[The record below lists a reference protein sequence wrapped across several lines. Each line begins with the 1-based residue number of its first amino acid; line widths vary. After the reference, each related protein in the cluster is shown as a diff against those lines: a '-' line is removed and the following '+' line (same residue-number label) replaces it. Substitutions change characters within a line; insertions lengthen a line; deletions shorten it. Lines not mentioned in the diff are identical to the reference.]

1 MPSFK
6 DIIGRD
12 TELGIIRNA
21 LANNRLAHAYI
32 FSGPEGVGK
41 RLLARALAKALN
53 CAAFDNDACNSCDD
67 CAMADA
73 GGHPLVMELW
83 PTDKDGKV
91 TEAGVIRI
99 EDIRALQ
106 NAIRYKVQRGK
117 KTIIVEAADRL
128 HPNAANAFLK
138 TLEEPPDDTLI
149 ILITARPSAL
159 FQTILSRC
167 QRINFAPL
175 PADMI
180 RDWLIEKKGLEY
192 ADAEA
197 SARLSAGSMRT
208 AVRCA
213 ESDEPKRRKE
223 LIEGLKSL
231 DRDDSYAILTL
242 AETISKRDDLDDAL
256 EFLKSWCRDLLVHGA
271 GAGRLAVNAVAA
283 ENKSAASAQDLIS
296 SYYMIEETQRH
307 IAPPRY
313 GNKQLFMEALLMGL
327 AGHGALG

>member
-12 TELGIIRNA
+12 KELGIIRNA
-21 LANNRLAHAYI
+21 LASNRLAHAYI
-32 FSGPEGVGK
+32 FSGLEGVGK
-41 RLLARALAKALN
+41 RLFARALAKALN
-53 CAAFDNDACNSCDD
+53 CANYDGGACGSCDD
-67 CAMADA
+67 CSMADA
-73 GGHPLVMELW
+73 GGHPLIMEFW

-91 TEAGVIRI
+91 AEAGVIKI

-106 NAIRYKVQRGK
+106 NGIRYKVSRGK

-159 FQTILSRC
+159 FQTIVSRC
-167 QRINFAPL
+167 QRLNFAPL
-175 PADMI
+175 RPDMI
-180 RDWLIEKKGLEY
+180 RDWLIEKKGLGYE
-192 ADAEA
+192 DATA
-197 SARLSAGSMRT
+197 AARLSAGSMSA
-208 AVRCA
+208 AVRCVEA
-213 ESDEPKRRKE
+213 DEPKRRKE
-223 LIEGLKSL
+223 LIQGLKSL
-231 DRDDSYAILTL
+231 DRDDACGILTL
-242 AETISKRDDLDDAL
+242 AETISKRDDLDDVL
-256 EFLKSWCRDLLVHGA
+256 EFLKSWCRDLLVLSA
-271 GAGRLAVNAVAA
+271 GAGRLAVNAVAP
-283 ENKSAASAQDLIS
+283 ETNVAASAQDLIS